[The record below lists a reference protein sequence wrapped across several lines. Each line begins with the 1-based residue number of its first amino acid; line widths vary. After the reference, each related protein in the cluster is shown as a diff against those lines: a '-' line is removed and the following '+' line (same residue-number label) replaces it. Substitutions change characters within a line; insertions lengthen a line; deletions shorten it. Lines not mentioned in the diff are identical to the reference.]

1 MLQKNTEKNSQRNK
15 NVTKKVNRETMLINF
30 NKPKN
35 L

>member
-1 MLQKNTEKNSQRNK
+1 MLQKNTEKNPQRNK

>member
-15 NVTKKVNRETMLINF
+15 YVTKKVNQETMLINF
-30 NKPKN
+30 NKPKG